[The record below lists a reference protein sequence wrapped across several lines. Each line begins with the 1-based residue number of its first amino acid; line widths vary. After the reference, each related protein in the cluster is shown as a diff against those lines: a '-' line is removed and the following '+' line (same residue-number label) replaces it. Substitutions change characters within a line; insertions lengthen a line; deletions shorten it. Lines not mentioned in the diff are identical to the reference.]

1 MNSSSKNR
9 IEDLKKKLYDKD
21 DKVMNHQNHGV
32 LHRVNYE
39 VKADWDKTGDS
50 LEDKIINMKN
60 KPKGSIF
67 KKFFIISIIFFLGAL
82 GFSFYKLYYNDLV
95 VSSDKISIE
104 VIGNSF
110 TKGGEDLSLQIEI
123 DNNNSANLEFANLII
138 EYPKGAGDG
147 ATDMMRIPRD
157 SIGTI
162 KPGEKVIR
170 NIKVKLFGAEKSI
183 RNIKVSL
190 EYHPEGSNAIF
201 TKEKYYPVTISVA
214 PMNIDIE
221 APDQTISNQLISL
234 KIKASLNTSLPQ
246 EENPVLRVTYPNNF
260 VFESASPVPV
270 VGNSVWDLSS
280 LSLTNPID
288 IEIKGRLLGQEGD
301 EQVFHAY
308 VGSAS
313 ETDPSN
319 INITYS
325 SLIQKV
331 SITKPFLDAKILVNN
346 KDEIEYSV
354 SGGEDVD
361 VSINWS
367 NNLSTLITDGQIVA
381 TLSGNV
387 LDKSKIKSS
396 NGFYDSSNNQIIWDR
411 NYIPDLAEINPGESG
426 SVSFSFTPISLI
438 GASNYVSDPQ
448 VSIKVSIRGKQTQLG
463 STYNE
468 INNFTEKIVK
478 LSSDFQI
485 ATSAS
490 YYEGYNPP
498 KAENETKYKVTWT
511 LSNSSNKVNDAVAKS
526 SLPLYVNYVGLTSGE
541 KENIKYNEVT
551 REITWNIGTVFPGTG
566 IGSNREASFILSI
579 KPSMSQI
586 GSIPQLM
593 KELNLKGKDSFT
605 GKDISSN
612 RNSIN
617 ISLAG
622 GLRVVQ

>member
-1 MNSSSKNR
+1 MNNLGKNR
-9 IEDLKKKLYDKD
+9 IEDLKRKLYDKD
-21 DKVMNHQNHGV
+21 DKVIGHENHGV
-32 LHRVNYE
+32 LHKINYD
-39 VKADWDKTGDS
+39 VKSDWDKSGDS
-50 LEDKIINMKN
+50 LENKIINMKN

-67 KKFFIISIIFFLGAL
+67 KKFFVLSIIFFLGAL
-82 GFSFYKLYYNDLV
+82 GFSLYKLYYNDLV

-110 TKGGEDLSLQIEI
+110 TKGGEELPLQIEI
-123 DNNNSANLEFANLII
+123 DNNNSASLEYANLII
-138 EYPKGAGDG
+138 EYPKGAGDES
-147 ATDMMRIPRD
+147 AEVVRVPRD

-201 TKEKYYPVTISVA
+201 TKEKYYPVTISLA

-221 APDQTISNQLISL
+221 SPDGTISNQLISL
-234 KIKASLNTSLPQ
+234 KIKTSLNTSLPQ
-246 EENPVLRVTYPNNF
+246 QENPVLKVTYPNNF

-313 ETDPSN
+313 DTDPSN
-319 INITYS
+319 INTIYS

-331 SITKPFLDAKILVNN
+331 SIIKPFLDAKILVND
-346 KDEIEYSV
+346 KDELQYSV
-354 SGGEDVD
+354 SGGEEVN

-396 NGFYDSSNNQIIWDR
+396 NGFYDSLNSQIIWDR
-411 NYIPDLAEINPGESG
+411 NYIPNLAEINPGENG
-426 SVSFSFTPISLI
+426 SVSFSFTPMSLI
-438 GASNYVSDPQ
+438 GASNTVNDPQ
-448 VSIKVSIRGKQTQLG
+448 ISIKVSIRGKQPQLG

-478 LSSDFQI
+478 LSSDFQV

-490 YYEGYNPP
+490 YYEGNNPP

-511 LSNSSNKVNDAVAKS
+511 LSNSSNKINDAVAKS
-526 SLPLYVNYVGLTSGE
+526 SLPLYVNYVGLDSGE
-541 KENIKYNEVT
+541 NENIKYNEVT
-551 REITWNIGTVFPGTG
+551 REIIWNIGTVFPGTG
-566 IGSNREASFILSI
+566 INSNREASFILSI
-579 KPSMSQI
+579 KPSLSQV

-593 KELNLKGKDSFT
+593 KELNLVGKDSFT
-605 GKDISSN
+605 GKEISSN
-612 RNSIN
+612 RSAIN
-617 ISLAG
+617 VSLAG
-622 GLRVVQ
+622 GGRVIQ